1 MTSPTPTRRLLA
13 LAAAAFVSQLSTRVQ
28 AADLTVLLFDQGQPL
43 ANADVRVGS
52 TQARTN
58 ADGSTVL
65 QLGAGEHE
73 LVVSR
78 DGETVLQLKL
88 TLAQD
93 ESAELFATLYP
104 DAAPSVF
111 IDSSHANA
119 GTETAAAAD
128 LGPPGR
134 FSGQIL
140 NSEDGKPVANARVY
154 VAGTPLDIITDA
166 EGRFDVPV
174 SPGSYAVSI
183 IAPKFASRSLEAIAI
198 TSGETTTQRIELT
211 PSGVE
216 LPEFVVLEPFIE
228 GSLASFVE
236 EKRNS
241 SAVADILGAE
251 QISRAGDSDAAGALK
266 RVTGL
271 TLVDGKYI
279 YVRGLGERYSSTLLN
294 GGQIPSPDP
303 TRRVIPLDL
312 FPAELLSG
320 IVVQKTYSANLPAEF
335 AGGTVLL
342 RTRGVPESFLLRT
355 SVGMGYGDGTT
366 GSDGLRYDGGQ
377 SDWTGRDD
385 GTREAPDAL
394 NQPALPTAP
403 AELEAVGEALAA
415 GGYSLR
421 EERIGPNT
429 SASVSIGDDFPFSD
443 GDWSLGYI
451 ASVRHAQNWDSR
463 EEERNLVT
471 LGVNGLRLAQE
482 GERARTERNIDNA
495 MFLAAGLKIG
505 EHHSVT
511 ATALQLRQTADEAQY
526 TDILESGDL
535 ERRHS
540 LEWIENE
547 LQSTQLGGE
556 HVIPALGNL
565 LVSWQMTQSDASRYA
580 PNTREYRYRFDDA
593 VNAFVVNPFSNQQ
606 RFENLQDQADEYRL
620 DLAWPWEFSDA
631 ASIKL
636 STGAS
641 QFEKDRVSSIRRFA
655 FAGGRPPGSFF
666 DIDDFYT
673 PEIIGPGSQQQRLR
687 EVTLATDA
695 YTANQALDAYYFMA
709 DGNWQEWSVNLG
721 ARQEDILQEVITKQP
736 FAPNATPVIGL
747 VEESNLLP
755 AGSLTWAYSDKAQV
769 RLAYSET
776 LSRPDIREQ
785 SPADFID
792 PQLDVRVV
800 GNPDLVQTE
809 ITNLD
814 LRWEYYF
821 SPSESFSVALF
832 QKDFL
837 NPIELVAS
845 PASGSLLDIRNA
857 ESATNRGIEFDY
869 YRSFDFAGRW
879 SWLPWGMDKL
889 PWDEV
894 FLGFNYARIESEID
908 LGANPGL
915 VTNAVRPLQGQS
927 PYVGN
932 ISLAWLPESGRYEA
946 TLLYNVAGERISR
959 VGIQGI
965 PDTLEQPFDQVDF
978 TLSAALPWEGWKL
991 KARLRNLLDPEA
1003 AYMVGDLVER
1013 RFRKGREVAFNVEWR
1028 F

>member
-228 GSLASFVE
+228 GSLTSFVE

-747 VEESNLLP
+747 VDESNLLP

>member
-1 MTSPTPTRRLLA
+1 MTPHLPTRRLLA
-13 LAAAAFVSQLSTRVQ
+13 LAAAAFVSQLSSRAQ
-28 AADLTVLLFDQGQPL
+28 AADLTVLLFDQGQPG

-52 TQARTN
+52 TQARTS

-73 LVVSR
+73 LIVSR
-78 DGETVLQLKL
+78 DGSTVLQLKL
-88 TLAQD
+88 TLAED

-119 GTETAAAAD
+119 GTESTAAED

-140 NSEDGKPVANARVY
+140 NIEDGKPVANARIY
-154 VAGTPLDIITDA
+154 VAGTPLDIVTDA

-174 SPGSYAVSI
+174 SAGSYAVSI
-183 IAPKFASRSLEAIAI
+183 IAPKFASRSLEAVAIA
-198 TSGETTTQRIELT
+198 SGETTTQTIELT

-385 GTREAPDAL
+385 GSREAPEAL
-394 NQPALPTAP
+394 IQPSLPTTP
-403 AELEAVGEALAA
+403 SELESVGEALAA
-415 GGYSLR
+415 EGYSLR
-421 EERIGPNT
+421 EESIGPNA
-429 SASVSIGDDFPFSD
+429 SASVSLGDDFPFSD

-471 LGVNGLRLAQE
+471 LGINGLRLAQE
-482 GERARTERNIDNA
+482 GERRRTERNIDNA
-495 MFLAAGLKIG
+495 MFLAAGLKVG
-505 EHHSVT
+505 EHHSIT
-511 ATALQLRQTADEAQY
+511 ATALQLRQTSDEAQY
-526 TDILESGDL
+526 TDLMESGDL

-547 LQSTQLGGE
+547 LQTTQLGGE
-556 HVIPALGNL
+556 HVLPSLGHL
-565 LVSWQMTQSDASRYA
+565 LVSWQLTQSDASRYA
-580 PNTREYRYRFDDA
+580 PNTREYRYRFDTDLS
-593 VNAFVVNPFSNQQ
+593 AFVVNPFSNQQ
-606 RFENLQDQADEYRL
+606 RFEDLQDQADEYRL
-620 DLAWPWEFSDA
+620 DLALPWEISDV
-631 ASIKL
+631 ASVKL

-641 QFEKDRVSSIRRFA
+641 QFEKNRVSSIRRFA
-655 FAGGRPPGSFF
+655 FAGGRPPGNFF
-666 DIDDFYT
+666 DIEDFYT
-673 PEIIGPGSQQQRLR
+673 PEVIGPGSQQQRLR

-709 DGNWQEWSVNLG
+709 DGNWRAWSVNLG
-721 ARQEDILQEVITKQP
+721 VRQEDILQEVITKQP
-736 FAPNATPVIGL
+736 FAPNATPVIGI
-747 VEESNLLP
+747 VDESNLLP
-755 AGSLTWAYSDKAQV
+755 AGSLTWAYSEKAQV
-769 RLAYSET
+769 RFAYSET

-809 ITNLD
+809 IKNLD

-869 YRSFDFAGRW
+869 YRSFDFARAW
-879 SWLPWGMDKL
+879 SWLPWDAEKL
-889 PWDEV
+889 PWDEL

-908 LGANPGL
+908 LGENPGL

-932 ISLAWLPESGRYEA
+932 VSLSWLPESGKYEA

-959 VGIQGI
+959 VGIQGV

-978 TLSAALPWEGWKL
+978 TLSATLPWEGWKL
-991 KARLRNLLDPEA
+991 KTRLRNLLDPEA
-1003 AYMVGDLVER
+1003 SYMVGDLVER